1 MQSAVNGPWAQ
12 GMWPFCCKSWLS
24 AKGRPL
30 AFVPPFSGSPDRQ
43 LLGFGIHV
51 RIGRDACALWSLGA
65 GAAAGCR
72 CQTCGRARF
81 GAWVLLLL
89 PGAWPCAL
97 FAWVLVGCCRVL
109 LQGAAA
115 RGLWPFALWGAG
127 AIGGRCRV
135 SLQGA
140 AARCLWQCA
149 ASSCTLVLLLWCCPQ
164 ISFTICGPMLV

>member
-89 PGAWPCAL
+89 PGAWPRAL
-97 FAWVLVGCCRVL
+97 FAWALFGMLALLAGAAECRCRVL
-109 LQGAAA
+109 LLDAYGSVRLRAARSCCCYGAA
-115 RGLWPFALWGAG
+115 RKY
-127 AIGGRCRV
+127 
-135 SLQGA
+135 
-140 AARCLWQCA
+140 
-149 ASSCTLVLLLWCCPQ
+149 LLLFAGLCWCNVFSLP
-164 ISFTICGPMLV
+164 L